1 MSTQTEVILNRIC
14 REAAERK
21 ASEIYLLPAQ
31 SPFIRVDGVLK
42 TPTGEGIISLSF
54 INDLIPILLNSE
66 EQNILKKERQIEII
80 KSIGKIGSSQIN
92 VYYQKN
98 ELACRIKLLA
108 QEIIALEKL
117 GLPEMVTNFANLLKG
132 IVFITGPR
140 DSGRSTLLTSLL
152 DHINKT
158 QVKFISTLEKPI
170 KATLRGVK
178 SVVEQREVGK
188 DVPSFLDGL
197 RYIRKRNAEIVM
209 VSQIKRV
216 EEVKEIFAIAEAGS
230 LVFTIMDTASAVKTI
245 RRILHFFPAEEQES
259 VRYFLSENLG
269 GIVAS
274 RLVPKIGGGRIRALE
289 VLPGTPAVR
298 SIIATG
304 RLHQLTGVIQASEDQ
319 TSISLDQYLVDLVT
333 SSKVITEDAVKYSVD
348 EELFRSLL
356 RR

>member
-14 REAAERK
+14 RGAAEKK

-31 SPFIRVDGVLK
+31 APFVRIDGKMRTL
-42 TPTGEGIISLSF
+42 TGEGIISLSF
-54 INDLIPILLNSE
+54 INDLVPIFLNSS
-66 EQNILKKERQIEII
+66 EQDILEKKRQIEII
-80 KSIGKIGSSQIN
+80 KPIGKIGDSQIN

-108 QEIIALEKL
+108 QEIITLEKL
-117 GLPEMVTNFANLLKG
+117 GLPKMVTNFTNLLKG

-158 QVKFISTLEKPI
+158 QVKFITTLEKPI
-170 KATLRGVK
+170 KATLRGFK

-197 RYIRKRNAEIVM
+197 HYIRKRNAEIVM
-209 VSQIKRV
+209 ISQIRNA
-216 EEVKEIFAIAEAGS
+216 EEIKEIFAIAEAGS

-245 RRILHFFPAEEQES
+245 RRILHFFPVKEQES

-269 GIVAS
+269 GMVAS
-274 RLVPKIGGGRIRALE
+274 RLVPQIGGGRIRALE

-298 SIIATG
+298 SIIANG

-319 TSISLDQYLVDLVT
+319 TSISLDQYLADLV
-333 SSKVITEDAVKYSVD
+333 SSGKVMSEEAVKYSVD
-348 EELFRSLL
+348 EEIFHSLL

>member
-14 REAAERK
+14 RGAAEKK

-31 SPFIRVDGVLK
+31 APFVRIDGKMRTL
-42 TPTGEGIISLSF
+42 TGEGIISLSF
-54 INDLIPILLNSE
+54 INDLVPIFLNSS
-66 EQNILKKERQIEII
+66 EQDILKKERQIEII
-80 KSIGKIGSSQIN
+80 KPIGKIGDSQIN

-108 QEIIALEKL
+108 QEIITLEKL
-117 GLPEMVTNFANLLKG
+117 GLPKMVTNFTNLLKG

-158 QVKFISTLEKPI
+158 QVKFITTLEKPI
-170 KATLRGVK
+170 KATLRGFK

-197 RYIRKRNAEIVM
+197 HYIRKRNAEIVM
-209 VSQIKRV
+209 ISQIRKA
-216 EEVKEIFAIAEAGS
+216 EEIKEIFAIAEAGS

-245 RRILHFFPAEEQES
+245 RRILHFFPAKEQES

-269 GIVAS
+269 GMVAS
-274 RLVPKIGGGRIRALE
+274 RLVPQIGGGRIRALE

-298 SIIATG
+298 SIIANG

-319 TSISLDQYLVDLVT
+319 TSVSLDQYLADLV
-333 SSKVITEDAVKYSVD
+333 SSGKVMSEEAVKYSVD
-348 EELFRSLL
+348 EEIFHSLL

>member
-14 REAAERK
+14 RGAAEKK

-31 SPFIRVDGVLK
+31 APFVRIDGKMRTL
-42 TPTGEGIISLSF
+42 TGEGIISLSF
-54 INDLIPILLNSE
+54 INDLVPIFLNSS
-66 EQNILKKERQIEII
+66 EQDILKKERQIEII
-80 KSIGKIGSSQIN
+80 KPIGKIGDSQIN

-108 QEIIALEKL
+108 QEIITLEKL
-117 GLPEMVTNFANLLKG
+117 GLPKMVTNFTNLLKG

-158 QVKFISTLEKPI
+158 QVKFITTLEKPI
-170 KATLRGVK
+170 KATLRGFK

-209 VSQIKRV
+209 ISQIRKA
-216 EEVKEIFAIAEAGS
+216 EEIKEIFAIAEAGS

-245 RRILHFFPAEEQES
+245 RRILHFFPVKEQES

-269 GIVAS
+269 GMVAS
-274 RLVPKIGGGRIRALE
+274 RLVPQIGGGRIRALE

-298 SIIATG
+298 SIIANG

-319 TSISLDQYLVDLVT
+319 TSISLDQYLADLV
-333 SSKVITEDAVKYSVD
+333 SSGKVMNEEAVKYSVD
-348 EELFRSLL
+348 KEIFHSLL

>member
-14 REAAERK
+14 RGAAEKK

-31 SPFIRVDGVLK
+31 APFVRIDGKMRTL
-42 TPTGEGIISLSF
+42 TGEGIISLSF
-54 INDLIPILLNSE
+54 INDLIPIFLNSS
-66 EQNILKKERQIEII
+66 EQDILEKKRQIEII
-80 KSIGKIGSSQIN
+80 KPIGKIGDSQIN

-108 QEIIALEKL
+108 QEIITLEKL
-117 GLPEMVTNFANLLKG
+117 GLPKMVTNFTNLLKG

-158 QVKFISTLEKPI
+158 QVKFIATLEKPI

-209 VSQIKRV
+209 ISQIKKV
-216 EEVKEIFAIAEAGS
+216 EELKEIFAIAEAGS

-245 RRILHFFPAEEQES
+245 RRILHFFPVKEQES

-269 GIVAS
+269 GMVAS
-274 RLVPKIGGGRIRALE
+274 RLVPQIGGGRIRALE

-298 SIIATG
+298 SIIANG

-319 TSISLDQYLVDLVT
+319 TSISLDQYLADLV
-333 SSKVITEDAVKYSVD
+333 SSGKVMSEEAVKYSVD
-348 EELFRSLL
+348 KEIFHSLL

>member
-14 REAAERK
+14 RGGAERK

-31 SPFIRVDGVLK
+31 PPFIKVDGKMRTL
-42 TPTGEGIISLSF
+42 TGEGIISLSF
-54 INDLIPILLNSE
+54 INDLAQSLLTPE
-66 EQNILKKERQIEII
+66 EQNRLKDKRQIDVI
-80 KSIGKIGSSQIN
+80 KPIGKIGNSQIN
-92 VYYQKN
+92 IYYQKN

-117 GLPEMVTNFANLLKG
+117 GLPEMVTDFTNLLQG

-140 DSGRSTLLTSLL
+140 DSGRSTLLISLL
-152 DHINKT
+152 DHINRNQT
-158 QVKFISTLEKPI
+158 KFIATLEKPI

-188 DVPSFLDGL
+188 DVPSFLQGL
-197 RYIRKRNAEIVM
+197 RYIRQRNAEVVM
-209 VSQIKRV
+209 VSQINRA
-216 EEVKEIFAIAEAGS
+216 EEISEIFAIAEAGS
-230 LVFTIMDTASAVKTI
+230 LVFTIMDTGSAIKTI
-245 RRILHFFPAEEQES
+245 KRILHFFPAEEEENI
-259 VRYFLSENLG
+259 RYFLSENLG

-298 SIIATG
+298 TIIATG
-304 RLHQLTGVIQASEDQ
+304 RFHQLAGVIQASEDQ
-319 TSISLDQYLVDLVT
+319 TSISLDQYLADLVT
-333 SSKVITEDAVKYSVD
+333 SGKVMTEEAVKYSVNK
-348 EELFRSLL
+348 ELFRSLL